1 MTRIREEEEAASV
14 AAFAAS
20 AFAFHFHPSEFSQV
34 RMRVFLPVPFHPSIH
49 VYLHKVKYML
59 ITA

>member
-1 MTRIREEEEAASV
+1 M
-14 AAFAAS
+14 
-20 AFAFHFHPSEFSQV
+20 
-34 RMRVFLPVPFHPSIH
+34 FLYKNKKNIKYVLNNYALLWALHILSIH